1 MTVITRMRR
10 HWFRKQGRLPP
21 EDVDAVITMMH
32 TFGQRDGET
41 EAEWRARLKQQ
52 DDDAMAKADLE
63 EKTAS

>member
-41 EAEWRARLKQQ
+41 EEEFRARLKQQ
-52 DDDAMAKADLE
+52 NDEYMAKADLE
-63 EKTAS
+63 EEASS